1 MNDQKKKVAVVLSG
15 CGVFDGTEIHESV
28 LTLLAIEEEGAS
40 WHCFAPN
47 VEQMHVIDHSTGNV
61 GEGETRNVFVESARI
76 SRGGEKISELGEYDP
91 ADFDAIVFPGGFG
104 GAKNLSDFAVRGPE
118 AEVQESVVSAVRST
132 HALGKPI
139 GFICITPA
147 SVAALTLGGEGVD
160 LTIGNDPDTASAVV
174 QCGAKH
180 SDCPVDDVVV
190 DLENKVVSTPAYM
203 LGPGVADVR
212 KGIAK
217 LVNEVLEL
225 TH

>member
-1 MNDQKKKVAVVLSG
+1 MEEQRKKVAVVLSG

-61 GEGETRNVFVESARI
+61 EEGETRNVFVESARI
-76 SRGGEKISELGEYDP
+76 SRGADKLSELAEYDP
-91 ADFDAIVFPGGFG
+91 AEFDAIVFPGGFG
-104 GAKNLSDFAVRGPE
+104 GAKNLSDFALRGAE
-118 AEVQESVVSAVRST
+118 AEVQESVTNAVRST
-132 HALGKPI
+132 HAMGKPI

-147 SVAALTLGGEGVD
+147 SVGALVLGGEVIE

-190 DLENKVVSTPAYM
+190 DLDNKVVTTPAYM
-203 LGPGVADVR
+203 LGPGVVDIR
-212 KGIAK
+212 KGISK
-217 LVNEVLEL
+217 LVNEVLKL
-225 TH
+225 TY

>member
-1 MNDQKKKVAVVLSG
+1 MNVQKQKVAVVLSG
-15 CGVFDGTEIHESV
+15 CGVFDGTEIHEAV
-28 LTLLAIEEEGAS
+28 LTLLAIEEKGAS

-47 VEQMHVIDHSTGNV
+47 IDQMHVIDHSTGEV
-61 GEGETRNVFVESARI
+61 QEGVTRNVFAESARI
-76 SRGGEKISELGEYDP
+76 ARGADNLSELAEYDP
-91 ADFDAIVFPGGFG
+91 SEFDALVFPGGFG
-104 GAKNLSDFAVRGPE
+104 GAKNLSDFAVRGTG

-147 SVAALTLGGEGVD
+147 SVGALTLGGEGVCV
-160 LTIGNDPDTASAVV
+160 TIGNDTETSTAVV

-180 SDCPVDDVVV
+180 SDCAVDDVVV

-203 LGPGVADVR
+203 LGPSVADVR